1 MKVSYHP
8 EPGVSD
14 ETTQFGYD
22 FEGGSATEVTD
33 EKALAK
39 FRGNP
44 FFKVAKAKEDE
55 TSQRRQK
62 GVELLNQREAKPTED
77 GLKAVHNGGGRF
89 VIKDGDKTIKE
100 GLNKSDAD
108 AFNAL
113 SPEDKAEYVKD

>member
-44 FFKVAKAKEDE
+44 FFKVAKAKEE
-55 TSQRRQK
+55 K
-62 GVELLNQREAKPTED
+62 KPED

-89 VIKDGDKTIKE
+89 VIKNGAETVKE
-100 GLNKSDAD
+100 GLTKEDA
-108 AFNAL
+108 AVFNAL
-113 SPEDKAEYVKD
+113 SDEDKAEYVKA

>member
-8 EPGVSD
+8 EPGTSD

-22 FEGGSATEVTD
+22 FAGGRPTEVTD

-55 TSQRRQK
+55 TSQRRSK
-62 GVELLNQREAKPTED
+62 GVELLNQREAKPAET

-89 VIKDGDKTIKE
+89 VIKDGDTIVKD
-100 GLNKSDAD
+100 GLTKADAD

-113 SPEDKAEYVKD
+113 SAEDKAEYVKD